1 MKPASFVPA
10 LPALPPPYR
19 HPPPTTSERVSPG
32 LETPPL
38 GELANAGDG
47 YVRLAARGSR
57 ELMKPRSPLA
67 GSAKQLIP
75 FIPPQRT
82 SEIIIPE
89 AASTACEDS
98 LSELFTPSA
107 CCARLRRPGALHM
120 TDAASLRPGSLL
132 RIRSLSGAAHGLRGV
147 ILPRRA

>member
-1 MKPASFVPA
+1 M
-10 LPALPPPYR
+10 
-19 HPPPTTSERVSPG
+19 
-32 LETPPL
+32 
-38 GELANAGDG
+38 
-47 YVRLAARGSR
+47 RLAARGSR

-67 GSAKQLIP
+67 GSAQKLIP